1 MSGRA
6 EEESASSE
14 AHTTPT
20 RASSRKDK
28 RRINKIRD
36 LPRRLSLSRES
47 RPSPHAMSPMESSSP
62 VRSKTLSESAAV
74 SAGMGHRHTV
84 SEDVRADEPGSE
96 AAIPRRIVQWINRV
110 ANSSEESAV
119 VESEETPLS
128 IPTGPET
135 NKHVQRRRH
144 HRITRPVTTDTSNG
158 VLSRLGDR
166 LAQGRVPSLLWQMT
180 TESLRPRAQGSDQ
193 GVWLL
198 GMYHGPTETRPAP
211 ESTETSSTSTES
223 GKEPSE
229 GSSDT
234 SEVRRRR
241 AWRAAL
247 EHDVSSVVWCTYR
260 SNFPPIA
267 HDGYIG
273 ADEEA
278 AAAAVSAATEELC
291 SAPPEEEAPPASP
304 QESTTQTLTRVLLH
318 PGEVLYS
325 SAATRDWLLQQLE
338 SRGWQ
343 LPGLL
348 AQLPVATGVQSRQ
361 EHATPA
367 VVASSLR
374 AILGAVEHDVLFAV
388 RPLAASVPI
397 ARLRDSLV
405 SYLGGQSGLPG
416 LWCFVSALY
425 ESVSSITR
433 PSGLTTDA
441 GWGCMLRTAQS
452 MLANALLRVHFGRAW
467 RMPPM
472 ADGKVQWRSADE
484 HAKYARML
492 SFFLDDP
499 SGACPFGIHRLA
511 AEGKRLGVDVG
522 AWFGPSTAASV
533 LRNLAE
539 GVQCGLAIVATN
551 DGMVYLD
558 EVRHAAEHDGVWA
571 RPVLILVAQRLGLD
585 AVPAQYRAALKH
597 TFTFPQSMG
606 VAGGRPG
613 SSLYF
618 IGCQRDQLLYLDP
631 HTSRPAI
638 PFRHPPPSL
647 RGVDVLPACKPQE
660 KALLRGSSEEGRR
673 KGGTAR
679 DGVNEE
685 GVNANGAMDSAKHGT
700 TNGTT
705 AGAKE
710 SATDGTT
717 DGAAASADKE
727 DAARAVRANEV
738 AKPAGPPSAAE
749 LLTSWYCHAYSTN
762 ELATYHCPNTH
773 LMSLSMVDPSMLFG
787 FLVRS
792 ESELGDFV
800 ERVQRLSAPLFG
812 VAETRPT
819 YDDVE
824 SEPEWADA
832 V

>member
-14 AHTTPT
+14 AHTTPS

-47 RPSPHAMSPMESSSP
+47 RPSPPVMSPMETSSS
-62 VRSKTLSESAAV
+62 VRSETLSESAAA
-74 SAGMGHRHTV
+74 SAGLGHRH
-84 SEDVRADEPGSE
+84 SGSQEVRVDEPGSE
-96 AAIPRRIVQWINRV
+96 AVIPRRIVQWINRV
-110 ANSSEESAV
+110 ANSSEENVAV
-119 VESEETPLS
+119 DSEESPLS
-128 IPTGPET
+128 IPPGPEPD
-135 NKHVQRRRH
+135 KHVRRRRH
-144 HRITRPVTTDTSNG
+144 HRITRPVTTDTPNG

-198 GMYHGPTETRPAP
+198 GTYHGPTETRPAL
-211 ESTETSSTSTES
+211 ETTETSSTSTES
-223 GKEPSE
+223 GFEPSE
-229 GSSDT
+229 EGSDT

-247 EHDVSSVVWCTYR
+247 AHDVSSVVWCTYR
-260 SNFPPIA
+260 SSFPPIA
-267 HDGYIG
+267 LDGYIG

-291 SAPPEEEAPPASP
+291 SAPPEEETPPASP

-361 EHATPA
+361 EQATPA

-405 SYLGGQSGLPG
+405 SHLGGQSGLPG

-425 ESVSSITR
+425 ESVSSITQ
-433 PSGLTTDA
+433 PAGLTTDA

-499 SGACPFGIHRLA
+499 SNACPFGIHRLA
-511 AEGKRLGVDVG
+511 AEGKRLGVDIG

-533 LRNLAE
+533 LRNLAQD
-539 GVQCGLAIVATN
+539 VQCGLAIVATN

-558 EVRHAAEHDGVWA
+558 EVRQAAEHDGVWA

-597 TFTFPQSMG
+597 TFAFPQSMG

-631 HTSRPAI
+631 HTSRPAV

-647 RGVDVLPACKPQE
+647 RGVDVLPACGPQE
-660 KALLRGSSEEGRR
+660 KVPSRGSSEERR
-673 KGGTAR
+673 CKEATAK
-679 DGVNEE
+679 DGVNTE
-685 GVNANGAMDSAKHGT
+685 GVHGSAKDDT
-700 TNGTT
+700 KESAADGTT
-705 AGAKE
+705 AGATE

-717 DGAAASADKE
+717 AGADTK
-727 DAARAVRANEV
+727 DAARLVPAHEG

-762 ELATYHCPNTH
+762 ELASYHCPNTH
-773 LMSLSMVDPSMLFG
+773 LMPLGMVDPSMLFG

-792 ESELGDFV
+792 ESELRDFV

-812 VAETRPT
+812 VAETRPA

-824 SEPEWADA
+824 SEPEWADG